1 MGKDQFDKEVDIL
14 LKNEAQRIFDILW
27 DMTSKKIA
35 PSKSYVDLVYDLI
48 ANEYKCYYFEIL
60 NKTTKLIPMGWIIND
75 EDGLVYITDE
85 EKEYQKKKKKRKK
98 YEKYSKVS
106 DELINNVVDSII
118 KDYEN
123 HKLDNKSLFHFF
135 NLYYHNYE
143 DLNFDYEYINSL
155 LKCILEKLNK
165 HYQILKISPLCL
177 KKI

>member
-1 MGKDQFDKEVDIL
+1 MRKDQFDKEVDIL
-14 LKNEAQRIFDILW
+14 LKSEAQRIFDILW

-35 PSKSYVDLVYDLI
+35 PNKPYIDLVYDLI
-48 ANEYKCYYFEIL
+48 TDEYKCYYFEIM
-60 NKTTKLIPMGWIIND
+60 NKITKLIPMGWIINS
-75 EDGLVYITDE
+75 EDGTVFITDE
-85 EKEYQKKKKKRKK
+85 EWDYRYELNKRKK
-98 YEKYSKVS
+98 YEKYSKVNN
-106 DELINNVVDSII
+106 ELINNVVDSII
-118 KDYEN
+118 RDYES

-143 DLNFDYEYINSL
+143 DLDFDYEYINSL

>member
-1 MGKDQFDKEVDIL
+1 MGKDQFDKEVDVL

-27 DMTSKKIA
+27 DMTSKKII
-35 PSKSYVDLVYDLI
+35 PSKNYVDLVYDLI

-75 EDGLVYITDE
+75 EDGLIFITDE
-85 EKEYQKKKKKRKK
+85 EWEYQYELRKRKK

-106 DELINNVVDSII
+106 DELINNVVNSII

-143 DLNFDYEYINSL
+143 ELNFDYEYINSL
-155 LKCILEKLNK
+155 LKFILKKLNK
-165 HYQILKISPLCL
+165 HYRVLKISPLRL
-177 KKI
+177 KKL